1 MKIVSR
7 FAKTKKQIGQGRRFF
22 VWFSLN
28 CFNRRSVIFS
38 SGEKKINKRNS
49 GQELFMINWFV
60 VNRIFF
66 FWGNAMHHA
75 TTSTKSS
82 LDYTPIQQRK
92 KKLSSIPRDQLLN
105 KHTSL
110 CSTGDRLRAREV
122 KTIFHCIETF
132 QHWTLY
138 THTHERNAAKKNRKM
153 GHDKSTMNSNK

>member
-1 MKIVSR
+1 
-7 FAKTKKQIGQGRRFF
+7 
-22 VWFSLN
+22 
-28 CFNRRSVIFS
+28 
-38 SGEKKINKRNS
+38 
-49 GQELFMINWFV
+49 
-60 VNRIFF
+60 
-66 FWGNAMHHA
+66 MHHA

-132 QHWTLY
+132 QH
-138 THTHERNAAKKNRKM
+138 
-153 GHDKSTMNSNK
+153 